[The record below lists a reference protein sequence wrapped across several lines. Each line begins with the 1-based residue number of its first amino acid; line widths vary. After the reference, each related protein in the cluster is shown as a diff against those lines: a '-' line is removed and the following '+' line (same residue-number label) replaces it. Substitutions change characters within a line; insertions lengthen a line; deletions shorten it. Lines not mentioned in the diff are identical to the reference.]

1 MDEHTMPQS
10 IKAWF
15 LIVCTL
21 FTSCDQRP
29 PITATKQTAEE
40 LATVELGTLPNQAT
54 GLNKHERLADEFENL
69 DPGETGWQSEAFS
82 EWVSHE
88 MKAVI
93 AAGLTGSKEGA
104 YEKLRSLLFDDVVS
118 SILRPSQ
125 RPLLF
130 ESYEMAITHSPGTPV
145 DRVRGIQ
152 AFEASLR
159 DLAKPLA
166 SATNKRAKF
175 KVMHVEQRE
184 DVVHARMLFELSGKL
199 AEGWFQAT
207 AVWHTNWTNQEP
219 YRLRSVRVEDY
230 REATPGQGRIEFID
244 IAPQVLANTQSY
256 ADQLAHSFDYWRARS
271 DRSLVADLLGAQ

>member
-1 MDEHTMPQS
+1 MPQS

-145 DRVRGIQ
+145 DRVY
-152 AFEASLR
+152 L
-159 DLAKPLA
+159 PC
-166 SATNKRAKF
+166 
-175 KVMHVEQRE
+175 
-184 DVVHARMLFELSGKL
+184 
-199 AEGWFQAT
+199 
-207 AVWHTNWTNQEP
+207 
-219 YRLRSVRVEDY
+219 
-230 REATPGQGRIEFID
+230 
-244 IAPQVLANTQSY
+244 
-256 ADQLAHSFDYWRARS
+256 
-271 DRSLVADLLGAQ
+271 LLGHH